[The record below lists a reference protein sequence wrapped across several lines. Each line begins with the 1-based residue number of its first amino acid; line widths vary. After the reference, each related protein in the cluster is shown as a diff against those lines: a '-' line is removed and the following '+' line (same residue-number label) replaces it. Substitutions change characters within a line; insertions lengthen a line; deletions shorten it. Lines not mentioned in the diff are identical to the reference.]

1 MALTRKFLEA
11 LGIEQAKIDEIISAH
26 TEVTNALKADRDSYK
41 EKAEKYDETKTELD
55 KAKSELEKVNKDEYK
70 TKYESLEA
78 EFNKY
83 KTDIAEK
90 EVKVKKEEAYKKMLK
105 EIGVNEKSIDAI
117 VKVKDLSSLKLDDKG
132 EIVDVDTLKES
143 EKKDWEGFIIKSEVG
158 GQDPSTPPDNDKEKI
173 DVSNMSMEDYIKA
186 RTEGRIK

>member
-26 TEVTNALKADRDSYK
+26 TEVTDSLKADRDSYK
-41 EKAEKYDETKTELD
+41 EKAEKYDQTKTELD
-55 KAKSELEKVNKDEYK
+55 KAKSELDKVSKDEYK

-90 EVKVKKEEAYKKMLK
+90 EVKGRKEEAYKKMLK

-117 VKVKDLSSLKLDDKG
+117 LKVKDLSSLKLDDKG

-143 EKKDWEGFIIKSEVG
+143 EKKDWEGFIIKSEME

>member
-26 TEVTNALKADRDSYK
+26 TEVTNALKADRDNYK

-70 TKYESLEA
+70 TKYESLES

-132 EIVDVDTLKES
+132 NIVDVDTLKES
-143 EKKDWEGFIIKSEVG
+143 EKKDWEGFIIKSEEER
-158 GQDPSTPPDNDKEKI
+158 QDPNTPPDHEHENVDT
-173 DVSNMSMEDYIKA
+173 STMSMDDYIKA
-186 RTEGRIK
+186 RNDGRIK

>member
-26 TEVTNALKADRDSYK
+26 TEVTDSLKADRDSYK
-41 EKAEKYDETKTELD
+41 EKAEKYDQTKTELD
-55 KAKSELEKVNKDEYK
+55 KVKSELDKVSKDEYK

-90 EVKVKKEEAYKKMLK
+90 EVKGKKEEAYKKMLK

-117 VKVKDLSSLKLDDKG
+117 LKVKDLNTIKLDDKG
-132 EIVDVDTLKES
+132 GIVDVDTLKES
-143 EKKDWEGFIIKSEVG
+143 EKKDWEGFIIESEVH
-158 GQDPSTPPDNDKEKI
+158 GQDPSTPPDKHTDNVDTTK
-173 DVSNMSMEDYIKA
+173 MSMDEYIKA
-186 RTEGRIK
+186 RSEGRIK

>member
-26 TEVTNALKADRDSYK
+26 TEVTDSLKADRDSYK
-41 EKAEKYDETKTELD
+41 EKAEKYDQTKTELD
-55 KAKSELEKVNKDEYK
+55 KAKSELDKVSKDEYK

-90 EVKVKKEEAYKKMLK
+90 EVKGRKEEAYKKMLK

-117 VKVKDLSSLKLDDKG
+117 LKVKDLNTIKLDDKG
-132 EIVDVDTLKES
+132 GIVDVDTLKES

-158 GQDPSTPPDNDKEKI
+158 GQDPSTPPDNYKEKI

>member
-41 EKAEKYDETKTELD
+41 EKAEKYDEAKTELD
-55 KAKSELEKVNKDEYK
+55 KAKSELDKVNKDEYK
-70 TKYESLEA
+70 TKYESLES

-90 EVKVKKEEAYKKMLK
+90 EVKGKKEEAYKKMLK

-117 VKVKDLSSLKLDDKG
+117 LKVKDLSSLKLDDKG
-132 EIVDVDTLKES
+132 NIVDVDTLKES
-143 EKKDWEGFIIKSEVG
+143 EKKDWEGFIIKSEEE
-158 GQDPSTPPDNDKEKI
+158 GQNPNTPPDHQHENVDTTT
-173 DVSNMSMEDYIKA
+173 MSMDDYIKA
-186 RTEGRIK
+186 RNEGRIK

>member
-26 TEVTNALKADRDSYK
+26 TEVTNALKADRDNYK

-70 TKYESLEA
+70 TKYESLES

-132 EIVDVDTLKES
+132 NIVDVDTLKES
-143 EKKDWEGFIIKSEVG
+143 EKKDWEGFIIESEVH
-158 GQDPSTPPDNDKEKI
+158 GQTPSTPPDNNKEKI

>member
-26 TEVTNALKADRDSYK
+26 TEVTDSLKADRDSYK
-41 EKAEKYDETKTELD
+41 EKAEKYDQTKIELD
-55 KAKSELEKVNKDEYK
+55 KAKSELDKVSKDEYK

-90 EVKVKKEEAYKKMLK
+90 EVKGKKEEAYKKILK

-117 VKVKDLSSLKLDDKG
+117 LKVKDLNTIELDDKG
-132 EIVDVDTLKES
+132 NIVDADTLKES
-143 EKKDWEGFIIKSEVG
+143 EKKDWEGFIIESEVH
-158 GQDPSTPPDNDKEKI
+158 GQDPSTPPDKQKENVDTSK
-173 DVSNMSMEDYIKA
+173 MSMDDYIKA
-186 RTEGRIK
+186 RNEGRIK

>member
-70 TKYESLEA
+70 TKYESLES

-117 VKVKDLSSLKLDDKG
+117 VKVKDLSSLNLDDKG
-132 EIVDVDTLKES
+132 NIVDVDTLKES
-143 EKKDWEGFIIKSEVG
+143 EKKDWEGFIIKSEEER
-158 GQDPSTPPDNDKEKI
+158 QDPNTPPDHEHENVDTTT
-173 DVSNMSMEDYIKA
+173 MSMDDYIKA
-186 RTEGRIK
+186 RNDGRIK

>member
-26 TEVTNALKADRDSYK
+26 TEVTDSLKADRDSYK
-41 EKAEKYDETKTELD
+41 EKAEKYDQTKTELD
-55 KAKSELEKVNKDEYK
+55 KAKSELDKVSKDEYK

-90 EVKVKKEEAYKKMLK
+90 EVKGKKEEAYKKMLK

-117 VKVKDLSSLKLDDKG
+117 LKVKDFNTIKLDDKG
-132 EIVDVDTLKES
+132 EIVDADTLKES
-143 EKKDWEGFIIKSEVG
+143 EKKDWEGFIIESEVH
-158 GQDPSTPPDNDKEKI
+158 GQNPSTPPDNDKEKI

>member
-26 TEVTNALKADRDSYK
+26 TEVTNALKADRDNYK

-55 KAKSELEKVNKDEYK
+55 KAKSELDKVNKDEYK

-90 EVKVKKEEAYKKMLK
+90 EVKGKKEEAYKKILK

-117 VKVKDLSSLKLDDKG
+117 LKVKDLNTIELDDKG
-132 EIVDVDTLKES
+132 NIVDADTLKES
-143 EKKDWEGFIIKSEVG
+143 EKKDWEGFIIESEVH
-158 GQDPSTPPDNDKEKI
+158 GQDPSTPPDKQKENVDTSK
-173 DVSNMSMEDYIKA
+173 MSMDDYIKA
-186 RTEGRIK
+186 RNEGRIK

>member
-26 TEVTNALKADRDSYK
+26 TEVTNALKADRDNYK

-55 KAKSELEKVNKDEYK
+55 KAKSELDKVNKDEYK
-70 TKYESLEA
+70 TKYESLQT

-90 EVKVKKEEAYKKMLK
+90 EVKGKKEEAYKKMLK

-132 EIVDVDTLKES
+132 NIVDVDTLKES
-143 EKKDWEGFIIKSEVG
+143 EKKDWEGFIIESEVH
-158 GQDPSTPPDNDKEKI
+158 GQNPSTPPDNDKEKI

>member
-26 TEVTNALKADRDSYK
+26 TEVTDSLKADRDSYK
-41 EKAEKYDETKTELD
+41 EKAEKYDQTKTELN
-55 KAKSELEKVNKDEYK
+55 KAKSELDKVNKDEYK

-90 EVKVKKEEAYKKMLK
+90 EVKGRKEEAYKKMLK

-117 VKVKDLSSLKLDDKG
+117 LKVKDLNTIKLDDKG

-143 EKKDWEGFIIKSEVG
+143 EKKDWEGFIIESEVH
-158 GQDPSTPPDNDKEKI
+158 GQNPSTPPDNDKEKI

>member
-26 TEVTNALKADRDSYK
+26 TEVTDSLKADRDSYK
-41 EKAEKYDETKTELD
+41 EKAEKYDQTKTELD
-55 KAKSELEKVNKDEYK
+55 KAKSELDKVSKDEYK

-90 EVKVKKEEAYKKMLK
+90 EVKGRKEEAYKKMLK

-117 VKVKDLSSLKLDDKG
+117 LKVKDLNTIKLDDKG
-132 EIVDVDTLKES
+132 GIVDVDALKES

>member
-11 LGIEQAKIDEIISAH
+11 LGIEQTKIDEIISAH
-26 TEVTNALKADRDSYK
+26 TEVTNALKADRDNYK
-41 EKAEKYDETKTELD
+41 EKAEKYDETKMELD

-90 EVKVKKEEAYKKMLK
+90 EVKEKKEEAYKKMLK
-105 EIGVNEKSIDAI
+105 EIGVNEKSIGAI
-117 VKVKDLSSLKLDDKG
+117 LKVKDLSSLKLDDKG
-132 EIVDVDTLKES
+132 NIVDVDTLKES
-143 EKKDWEGFIIKSEVG
+143 EKKDWEGFIIESEVH
-158 GQDPSTPPDNDKEKI
+158 GQNPSTPPDNDKEKI

>member
-26 TEVTNALKADRDSYK
+26 TEVTDSLKADRDSYK

-55 KAKSELEKVNKDEYK
+55 KAKSELDKVNKDEYK

-90 EVKVKKEEAYKKMLK
+90 EVKGKKEEAYKKMLK

-117 VKVKDLSSLKLDDKG
+117 LKVKDLNTIELDDKG
-132 EIVDVDTLKES
+132 NIVDADTLKES
-143 EKKDWEGFIIKSEVG
+143 EKKDWEGFIIESEVH
-158 GQDPSTPPDNDKEKI
+158 GQDPSTPPDKQKENVDTSK
-173 DVSNMSMEDYIKA
+173 MSMDDYIQA
-186 RTEGRIK
+186 RNEGRIK

>member
-26 TEVTNALKADRDSYK
+26 TEVTNSLKADRDSYK

-105 EIGVNEKSIDAI
+105 EIGVNEKSISAI
-117 VKVKDLSSLKLDDKG
+117 LKVKDLSSLKLDDKG

-143 EKKDWEGFIIKSEVG
+143 EKKDWEGFIIKSEEE
-158 GQDPSTPPDNDKEKI
+158 GQDPNTPPDHQHENVDTTT
-173 DVSNMSMEDYIKA
+173 MSMDDYIKA
-186 RTEGRIK
+186 RNDGRIK

>member
-26 TEVTNALKADRDSYK
+26 TEVTNALKADRDNYK

-55 KAKSELEKVNKDEYK
+55 KAKSELDKVNKDEYK

-90 EVKVKKEEAYKKMLK
+90 EVKGKKEEAYKKILK

-117 VKVKDLSSLKLDDKG
+117 LKVKDLSSLKLDDKG

-143 EKKDWEGFIIKSEVG
+143 EKKDWEGFIIESEVH
-158 GQDPSTPPDNDKEKI
+158 GQDPSTPPDKQKENVDTSK
-173 DVSNMSMEDYIKA
+173 MSMDDYIKA
-186 RTEGRIK
+186 RSEGRIK

>member
-26 TEVTNALKADRDSYK
+26 TEVTNALKADRDNYK

-55 KAKSELEKVNKDEYK
+55 KAKSELDKVNKDEYK
-70 TKYESLEA
+70 TKYESLES

-90 EVKVKKEEAYKKMLK
+90 EIKGKKEEAYKKMLK

-132 EIVDVDTLKES
+132 EIVDVDALKES
-143 EKKDWEGFIIKSEVG
+143 EKKDWEGFIIKSEEE
-158 GQDPSTPPDNDKEKI
+158 GQNPNTPPDHQHENVDTTT
-173 DVSNMSMEDYIKA
+173 MSMDDYIKA
-186 RTEGRIK
+186 RNEGRIK

>member
-26 TEVTNALKADRDSYK
+26 TEVTDSLKADRDSYK

-90 EVKVKKEEAYKKMLK
+90 EVKGKKEEAYKKMLK

-132 EIVDVDTLKES
+132 NIVDVDTLKES
-143 EKKDWEGFIIKSEVG
+143 EKKDWEGFIIKSEEE
-158 GQDPSTPPDNDKEKI
+158 GQDPNTPPDHQHENVDTTT
-173 DVSNMSMEDYIKA
+173 MSMDDYIKA
-186 RTEGRIK
+186 RNDGRIK

>member
-11 LGIEQAKIDEIISAH
+11 LGIEQTKIDEIISAH
-26 TEVTNALKADRDSYK
+26 TEVTDSLKADRDSYK
-41 EKAEKYDETKTELD
+41 EKAEKYDQTKTELD
-55 KAKSELEKVNKDEYK
+55 KAKSELDKVSKDEYK

-132 EIVDVDTLKES
+132 NIVDVDTLKES
-143 EKKDWEGFIIKSEVG
+143 EKKDWEGFIIKSEEER
-158 GQDPSTPPDNDKEKI
+158 QDPNTPPDHEHENVDTTT
-173 DVSNMSMEDYIKA
+173 MSMDDYIKA
-186 RTEGRIK
+186 RNDGRIK

>member
-26 TEVTNALKADRDSYK
+26 TEVTDSLKADRDNYK

-105 EIGVNEKSIDAI
+105 EIGVNEKSIGAI
-117 VKVKDLSSLKLDDKG
+117 LKVKDLSSLKLDDKG
-132 EIVDVDTLKES
+132 NIVDVDTLKES
-143 EKKDWEGFIIKSEVG
+143 EKKDWDGFIIKSEEER
-158 GQDPSTPPDNDKEKI
+158 QDPNTPPDHEHENVDTT
-173 DVSNMSMEDYIKA
+173 SMSMDDYIKA
-186 RTEGRIK
+186 RSEGRIK

>member
-26 TEVTNALKADRDSYK
+26 TEVTDSLKADRDSYK

-105 EIGVNEKSIDAI
+105 EIGVNEKSISAI
-117 VKVKDLSSLKLDDKG
+117 LKVKDLSSLKLDDKG
-132 EIVDVDTLKES
+132 NIVDVDTLKES
-143 EKKDWEGFIIKSEVG
+143 EKKDWEGFIIKSEEER
-158 GQDPSTPPDNDKEKI
+158 QDPNTPPDHEHENVDTT
-173 DVSNMSMEDYIKA
+173 SMSMDDYIKA
-186 RTEGRIK
+186 RSEGKIK

>member
-26 TEVTNALKADRDSYK
+26 TEVTNALKADRDNYK

-70 TKYESLEA
+70 TKYESLES

-90 EVKVKKEEAYKKMLK
+90 EVKGKKEEAYKKMLK

-132 EIVDVDTLKES
+132 NIVDVDTLKES
-143 EKKDWEGFIIKSEVG
+143 EKKDWEGFIIKSEEER
-158 GQDPSTPPDNDKEKI
+158 QDPNTPPDHEHETVDTTT
-173 DVSNMSMEDYIKA
+173 MSMDDYIKA
-186 RTEGRIK
+186 RSEGRIK

>member
-26 TEVTNALKADRDSYK
+26 TEVTDSLKADRDSYK
-41 EKAEKYDETKTELD
+41 EKAEKYDQTKTELD
-55 KAKSELEKVNKDEYK
+55 KAKSELDKVSKDEYK

-90 EVKVKKEEAYKKMLK
+90 EVKGKKEEAYKKMLK

-117 VKVKDLSSLKLDDKG
+117 LRVKDLNTIKLDDKG
-132 EIVDVDTLKES
+132 EIVDVDSLKES
-143 EKKDWEGFIIKSEVG
+143 EKKDWEGFIIESEVH
-158 GQDPSTPPDNDKEKI
+158 GQNPSTPPDNDKEKI

>member
-26 TEVTNALKADRDSYK
+26 TEVTDSLKADRDSYK
-41 EKAEKYDETKTELD
+41 EKAEKYDQTKTELD
-55 KAKSELEKVNKDEYK
+55 KAKSELDKVSKDEYK

-90 EVKVKKEEAYKKMLK
+90 EVKGRKEEAYKKMLK

-117 VKVKDLSSLKLDDKG
+117 LKVKDLNTIKLDDKG
-132 EIVDVDTLKES
+132 NIVDVDTLKET
-143 EKKDWEGFIIKSEVG
+143 EKKDWEGFIIKSEMEG
-158 GQDPSTPPDNDKEKI
+158 HDPSTPPDKQKENVDTTK
-173 DVSNMSMEDYIKA
+173 MSMDDYIKA
-186 RTEGRIK
+186 RSEGRIK

>member
-26 TEVTNALKADRDSYK
+26 TEVTDSLKADRDSYK

-55 KAKSELEKVNKDEYK
+55 KAKSELDKVNKDEYK

-105 EIGVNEKSIDAI
+105 EIGVNEKSIGAI
-117 VKVKDLSSLKLDDKG
+117 LKVKDLSSLKLDDKG
-132 EIVDVDTLKES
+132 NIVDVDTLKES
-143 EKKDWEGFIIKSEVG
+143 EKKDWEGFIIKSEEER
-158 GQDPSTPPDNDKEKI
+158 QDPNTPPDHEHENVDTTQ
-173 DVSNMSMEDYIKA
+173 MSMDDYIKA
-186 RTEGRIK
+186 RSEGRIK

>member
-26 TEVTNALKADRDSYK
+26 TEVTDSLKADRDSYK
-41 EKAEKYDETKTELD
+41 EKAEKYDQTKTELD
-55 KAKSELEKVNKDEYK
+55 KAKSELDKVSKDEYK

-90 EVKVKKEEAYKKMLK
+90 EVKGRKEEAYKKMLK

-117 VKVKDLSSLKLDDKG
+117 LKVKDLNTIKLDDKG
-132 EIVDVDTLKES
+132 EIVDVDALKES
-143 EKKDWEGFIIKSEVG
+143 EKKDWEGFIIESEVH
-158 GQDPSTPPDNDKEKI
+158 GQNPSTPPDNDKEKI

>member
-26 TEVTNALKADRDSYK
+26 TEVTDSLKADRDSYK
-41 EKAEKYDETKTELD
+41 EKAEKYDQTKTELD
-55 KAKSELEKVNKDEYK
+55 KAKSELDKVSKDEYK

-90 EVKVKKEEAYKKMLK
+90 EVKGRKEEAYKKMLK

-117 VKVKDLSSLKLDDKG
+117 LKVKDLSTIKLDDKG
-132 EIVDVDTLKES
+132 EIVDADTLKES
-143 EKKDWEGFIIKSEVG
+143 EKKDWEGFIIESEVH

>member
-26 TEVTNALKADRDSYK
+26 TEVTDSLKADRDSYK
-41 EKAEKYDETKTELD
+41 EKAEKYDEAKTELD

-105 EIGVNEKSIDAI
+105 EIGVNEKSIGAI
-117 VKVKDLSSLKLDDKG
+117 LKVKDLSSLKLDDKG
-132 EIVDVDTLKES
+132 NIVDVDTLKES

-158 GQDPSTPPDNDKEKI
+158 GQDPSTPPDNHRENVDTTT
-173 DVSNMSMEDYIKA
+173 MSMDDYIKA
-186 RTEGRIK
+186 RSEGRIK

>member
-26 TEVTNALKADRDSYK
+26 TEVTNALKADRDNYK

-70 TKYESLEA
+70 TKYESLES

-105 EIGVNEKSIDAI
+105 EIGVNEKSISAI
-117 VKVKDLSSLKLDDKG
+117 LKVKDLSSLKLDDKG
-132 EIVDVDTLKES
+132 NIVDVDTLKES
-143 EKKDWEGFIIKSEVG
+143 EKKDWEGFIIKSEEER
-158 GQDPSTPPDNDKEKI
+158 QDPNTPPDHEHENVDTTT
-173 DVSNMSMEDYIKA
+173 MSMDDYIKA
-186 RTEGRIK
+186 RNDGRIK

>member
-26 TEVTNALKADRDSYK
+26 TEVTDSLKADRDSYK
-41 EKAEKYDETKTELD
+41 EKAEKYDQTKTELD
-55 KAKSELEKVNKDEYK
+55 KAKSELDKVSKDEYK
-70 TKYESLEA
+70 TKYESLET

-90 EVKVKKEEAYKKMLK
+90 EVKGRKEEAYKKMLK

-117 VKVKDLSSLKLDDKG
+117 LKVKDLNTIKLDDKG

>member
-26 TEVTNALKADRDSYK
+26 TEVTDSLKADRDSYK
-41 EKAEKYDETKTELD
+41 EKAEKYDQTKTELD
-55 KAKSELEKVNKDEYK
+55 KAKSELDKVSKDEYK
-70 TKYESLEA
+70 TKYESLES

-90 EVKVKKEEAYKKMLK
+90 EVKGRKEEAYKKMLK

-117 VKVKDLSSLKLDDKG
+117 LKVKDLNTIKLDDKG

>member
-55 KAKSELEKVNKDEYK
+55 KAKSELDKVNKDEYK

-105 EIGVNEKSIDAI
+105 EIGVNEKSIGAI
-117 VKVKDLSSLKLDDKG
+117 LKVKDLSSLKLDDKG
-132 EIVDVDTLKES
+132 NIVDVDTLKES
-143 EKKDWEGFIIKSEVG
+143 EKKDWEGFIIKSEEER
-158 GQDPSTPPDNDKEKI
+158 QDPNTPPDHEHENVDTT
-173 DVSNMSMEDYIKA
+173 SMSMDDYIKA
-186 RTEGRIK
+186 RSEGRIK

>member
-26 TEVTNALKADRDSYK
+26 TEVTDSLKADRDSYK
-41 EKAEKYDETKTELD
+41 EKAEKYDQTKTELD

-90 EVKVKKEEAYKKMLK
+90 EVKGRKEEAYKKMLK

-132 EIVDVDTLKES
+132 NIVDVDTLKES
-143 EKKDWEGFIIKSEVG
+143 EKKDWEGFIIKSEEER
-158 GQDPSTPPDNDKEKI
+158 QDPNTPPDHEHENVDTTT
-173 DVSNMSMEDYIKA
+173 MSMDDYIKA
-186 RTEGRIK
+186 RNEGRIK

>member
-55 KAKSELEKVNKDEYK
+55 KAKSELDKVNKDEYK

-117 VKVKDLSSLKLDDKG
+117 LKVKDLSTIKLDDKG

-143 EKKDWEGFIIKSEVG
+143 EKKDWEGFIIESEVH
-158 GQDPSTPPDNDKEKI
+158 GQDPNTPPDKYKDNVDTTK
-173 DVSNMSMEDYIKA
+173 MSMDEYIKA
-186 RTEGRIK
+186 RSEGRIK

>member
-26 TEVTNALKADRDSYK
+26 TEVTDSLKADRDSYK
-41 EKAEKYDETKTELD
+41 EKAEKYDQTKTELD
-55 KAKSELEKVNKDEYK
+55 KAKSELDKVSKDEYK

-90 EVKVKKEEAYKKMLK
+90 EVKGKKEEAYKKMLK
-105 EIGVNEKSIDAI
+105 EIGVNDKSIDAI
-117 VKVKDLSSLKLDDKG
+117 LKVKDLNTIELDDKG
-132 EIVDVDTLKES
+132 NIVDADTLKES
-143 EKKDWEGFIIKSEVG
+143 EKKDWEGFIIESEVH
-158 GQDPSTPPDNDKEKI
+158 GQDPSTPPDKQKENVDTSK
-173 DVSNMSMEDYIKA
+173 MSMDDYIKA
-186 RTEGRIK
+186 RNEGRIK

>member
-26 TEVTNALKADRDSYK
+26 TEVTDSLKADRDSYK

-55 KAKSELEKVNKDEYK
+55 KAKSELDKVNKDEYK

-132 EIVDVDTLKES
+132 NIVDVDTLKES
-143 EKKDWEGFIIKSEVG
+143 EKKDWEGFIIKSEEER
-158 GQDPSTPPDNDKEKI
+158 QDPNTPPDHEHENVDTTT
-173 DVSNMSMEDYIKA
+173 MSMDDYIKA
-186 RTEGRIK
+186 RNDGRIK

>member
-26 TEVTNALKADRDSYK
+26 TEVTDSLKADRDSYK
-41 EKAEKYDETKTELD
+41 EKAEKYDQTKTELD
-55 KAKSELEKVNKDEYK
+55 KAKSELDKVNKDEYK

-90 EVKVKKEEAYKKMLK
+90 EVKGRKEEAYKKMLK

-117 VKVKDLSSLKLDDKG
+117 LKVKDLNTIKLDDKG
-132 EIVDVDTLKES
+132 EIVDADTLKES

>member
-26 TEVTNALKADRDSYK
+26 TEVTNALKADRDNYK

-90 EVKVKKEEAYKKMLK
+90 EVKGRKEEAYKKMLK

-117 VKVKDLSSLKLDDKG
+117 LKVKDLSTLKLDDKG
-132 EIVDVDTLKES
+132 NIVDVDTLKES
-143 EKKDWEGFIIKSEVG
+143 EKKDWEGFIIESEVH
-158 GQDPSTPPDNDKEKI
+158 GQDPSTPPDKQKENVDTTK
-173 DVSNMSMEDYIKA
+173 MSMDDYIKA
-186 RTEGRIK
+186 RSEGRIK